1 MKGADDVLMLANTRG
16 RPLNKNVSRAFGKR
30 EGKSPSEGSR
40 ESGLF
45 EFVLSPLIVLF
56 GHVLEAKIA
65 LLASSQSFQ
74 ADQESRKLGMA
85 RLL

>member
-16 RPLNKNVSRAFGKR
+16 RPLNVSRAFGKR

-45 EFVLSPLIVLF
+45 EVVLSPLIVLF
-56 GHVLEAKIA
+56 GHVLEAKTA